1 MDEGRREY
9 LFSILEDLDNTVSN
23 LRHDLDRYSTARE
36 EALAALREAEQQRR
50 AIFSELT
57 KV

>member
-9 LFSILEDLDNTVSN
+9 LLSILEHLDYTISN
-23 LRHDLDRYSTARE
+23 LRQDLDHYNNARE
-36 EALAALREAEQQRR
+36 ETLAALAEADHQRR
-50 AIFSELT
+50 AIFEELT

>member
-9 LFSILEDLDNTVSN
+9 LLSILEDLDRTVSN
-23 LRHDLDRYSTARE
+23 LRHDLDRYNTARE

-57 KV
+57 NV